1 MSFSRGVHIPE
12 KRFQRTMAGKENR
25 SSEEKCDELG
35 LRVNRKKLF
44 SIVEGSKLR
53 TTGSKAGGFASRWF
67 KE

>member
-1 MSFSRGVHIPE
+1 
-12 KRFQRTMAGKENR
+12 MAGKENR

-53 TTGSKAGGFASRWF
+53 TTGSKADGFASRWF